1 MKQLFLYRHN
11 QASED
16 SLLSILFFFL
26 SLLSCLHGHVTAY
39 HGNVSYHYQA
49 SEDRHLCYLK
59 KKVCYLVYIYKH
71 FIVLIVAI
79 TSTYLITYIL
89 LQ

>member
-49 SEDRHLCYLK
+49 SEDRLLCYLK
-59 KKVCYLVYIYKH
+59 KG
-71 FIVLIVAI
+71 
-79 TSTYLITYIL
+79 L
-89 LQ
+89 LPCLHI